1 MNLQQKAVKGLVWSF
16 VQSYGSQV
24 ITLLVFLLLARLL
37 KPEVFGLIALA
48 NIFTNFIQIF
58 LDQGLG
64 EAIVQRKELEPEHL
78 DTAFWVNIASGAVLM
93 AIGLLGADLVAQFFH
108 EPRLSPII
116 RWLSLTLLIGA
127 FNVVQR
133 ALLRRNLSFRIL
145 AIRTLIGSFV
155 SAIVGTLMAL
165 QGLGVWS
172 LVGMT
177 LTDQIVGTIMFWKS
191 SDWRPGFRVSAKHLR
206 DLLNYGVNVV
216 GIVILVFLSRRID
229 DFLIGYYLGPVVL
242 GYYSIAY
249 RIWTIINQ
257 TMCDQPQKV
266 AMPTFSK
273 LQSEIGRFQSA
284 FYKSSQLLSLVTFP
298 LFFEVAVLSPEIVR
312 NVFGR
317 QWEPSIPVLQCL
329 MIAGC
334 LQSTFY
340 LCGPALMAK
349 GKPSWNLGLFF
360 LNAAF
365 SAIAFLLVVQG
376 GIIAVS
382 ASLVA
387 VALLMYPAYLWVLR
401 RQLNIQLIPFISKY
415 VPAFSAS
422 LLMVGAILL
431 AKYLLGSSLQP
442 PLDLAVYIIIGTST
456 YITAI
461 ALFAKDLYNQAFR
474 LVRSFGL
481 SS

>member
-1 MNLQQKAVKGLVWSF
+1 MAWTF
-16 VQSYGSQV
+16 IQSYGSQV

-48 NIFTNFIQIF
+48 NIFVNFIQIF

-78 DTAFWVNIASGAVLM
+78 DTAFWTNIASGAILM
-93 AIGLLGADLVAQFFH
+93 SIGLLGADLVAQFFH
-108 EPRLSPII
+108 EPKLSPII
-116 RWLSLTLLIGA
+116 RWLSLTLLIGSC
-127 FNVVQR
+127 NVVQR
-133 ALLRRNLSFRIL
+133 ALLRRNLAFKVL
-145 AIRTLIGSFV
+145 AIRTLIGSLI
-155 SAIVGTLMAL
+155 SAIVGVLMAF
-165 QGLGVWS
+165 QGFGIWS

-177 LTDQIVGTIMFWKS
+177 LTDQIVGTVTFWKV
-191 SDWRPGFRVSAKHLR
+191 SDWRPGFRVSVKHLK
-206 DLLNYGVNVV
+206 DLFSFGINVI

-229 DFLIGYYLGPVVL
+229 DFLIGYYLGPVTL

-273 LQSEIGRFQSA
+273 LQAELDRFQIA
-284 FYKSSQLLSLVTFP
+284 FYKTSQLLSLITFP
-298 LFFEVAVLSPEIVR
+298 LFCGVAVLSPEIVR

-334 LQSTFY
+334 LQSIFY

-365 SAIAFLLVVQG
+365 SAAAFLLVVQW
-376 GIIAVS
+376 GIVAVS
-382 ASLVA
+382 ASLIA
-387 VALLMYPAYLWVLR
+387 VALLMYPPYLWVLQQ
-401 RQLNIQLIPFISKY
+401 QLNIHLVSFLSKY
-415 VPAFSAS
+415 VPAFAAS
-422 LLMVGAILL
+422 LLMVGAVLL
-431 AKYLLGSSLQP
+431 AKYLLSDFLRSP
-442 PLDLAVYIIIGTST
+442 IDLAVYIIIGAST
-456 YITAI
+456 YVAAI
-461 ALFAKDLYNQAFR
+461 GLLARDLYDQAFR
-474 LVRSFGL
+474 LARSL
-481 SS
+481 RPSS